1 MKAVILDAMRRIV
14 SVADTDVVLGC
25 VQHVAHP
32 GRLEV
37 GEVTDGL
44 PVTDDD
50 PSADL
55 RRTCDN
61 VTCVMSASSGS
72 YLVTVHLPLLL
83 VVLPPP

>member
-55 RRTCDN
+55 TRANKLAGWLVVR
-61 VTCVMSASSGS
+61 GH
-72 YLVTVHLPLLL
+72 LVTVDWSLLL
-83 VVLPPP
+83 NSLAPARA